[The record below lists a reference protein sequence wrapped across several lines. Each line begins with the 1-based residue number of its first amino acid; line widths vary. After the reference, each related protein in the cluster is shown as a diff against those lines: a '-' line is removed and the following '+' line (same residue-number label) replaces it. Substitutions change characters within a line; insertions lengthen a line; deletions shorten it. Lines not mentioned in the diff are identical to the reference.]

1 MLSGSRLFAALT
13 ALLLLA
19 ACASPSTT
27 QPAAAPT
34 SPPAAGPTTAPA
46 AAAPTTAPAAAKPAV
61 TPPPAA
67 AATTAP
73 AAAAAPTSAA
83 AAAAKPTAATA
94 AQPTSAAAA
103 PPTAAAKP
111 AAVAPVSGEV
121 VVFAAS
127 SLTDVFQDMAMAFQ
141 QANPNA
147 KLTFNFGASS
157 QLATQLGQG
166 ASADAF
172 ASADTTQMDN
182 AKKSGAVTGQDK
194 VFAGNRLVLIT
205 PKDNP
210 AQVNSVKDLAKDGV
224 KFVTAQPS
232 VPIGTYTAQML
243 DKASADPNYGSD
255 FKSKVQ
261 ANTVSQEDNVRQ
273 VVSKVQLGEADA
285 AIVYSTDPT
294 PQVRDQLNI
303 IDVPDPIQTL
313 ASYPIAVAKG
323 SNASGGEAFVSYVL
337 GPDGQATL
345 KKWGFLPPPQTSAS
359 AQATPS
365 AAGGQPAASSGSASS
380 AANAPIPAVASS
392 TFAPEVAIKGLVGTP
407 RSFTRDDLMQL
418 PAETVNVSFQAGQGT
433 TQATFTG
440 TRLLNVFD
448 AAGGAKLPTDGNNA
462 KLRTTVMVTGAD
474 GYQVALGWG
483 ELDPEFGAAPI
494 LLAYSQDDKP
504 MGDKQGMAR
513 LVVPSDK
520 RGGRYVSTVKSI
532 EIRDPGPVQP

>member
-1 MLSGSRLFAALT
+1 
-13 ALLLLA
+13 
-19 ACASPSTT
+19 
-27 QPAAAPT
+27 
-34 SPPAAGPTTAPA
+34 
-46 AAAPTTAPAAAKPAV
+46 
-61 TPPPAA
+61 
-67 AATTAP
+67 
-73 AAAAAPTSAA
+73 
-83 AAAAKPTAATA
+83 
-94 AQPTSAAAA
+94 
-103 PPTAAAKP
+103 
-111 AAVAPVSGEV
+111 
-121 VVFAAS
+121 VFAAS
-127 SLTDVFQDMAMAFQ
+127 SLTDVFQDMANAFQ

-147 KLTFNFGASS
+147 KLTFNFGSSS

-166 ASADAF
+166 ASADVF

-182 AKKSGAVTGQDK
+182 ARKSGAVTGQDK

-210 AQVNSVKDLAKDGV
+210 AQINSVKDLANDGV

-323 SNASGGEAFVSYVL
+323 NNASGGEAFASYVL
-337 GPDGQATL
+337 GPEGQATL
-345 KKWGFLPPPQTSAS
+345 KKWGFLPPPQAAAAS

-365 AAGGQPAASSGSASS
+365 AGGGQPPAASGAASGGSGSS
-380 AANAPIPAVASS
+380 AANAPIPSVASS
-392 TFAPEVAIKGLVGTP
+392 TFAPEVAVTGLVGSP

-433 TQATFTG
+433 TQANFTG

-448 AAGGAKLPTDGNNA
+448 AAGGEKLPTDGNNA
-462 KLRTTVMVTGAD
+462 KLRTTVMITGAD

-513 LVVPSDK
+513 LVVPGDK

-532 EIRDPGPVQP
+532 EIRDPGPAQP